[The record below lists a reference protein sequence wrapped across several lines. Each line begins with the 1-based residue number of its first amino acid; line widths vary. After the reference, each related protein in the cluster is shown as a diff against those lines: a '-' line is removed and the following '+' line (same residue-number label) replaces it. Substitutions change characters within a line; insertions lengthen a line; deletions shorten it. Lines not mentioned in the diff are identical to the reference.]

1 MKIFRKLG
9 LLTVLFCC
17 LNNVL
22 GQKIIKA
29 KKVKL
34 YNGLVCYEKSR
45 DPFTGI
51 ITDDYYGFFGIWLEN
66 DGTKNSQYVAQEI
79 TKAIGLC
86 FEYSGEKIFK
96 HTESSFKDGKLDGL
110 TAFWSNKKSDLVSNL
125 NFKNGELD
133 GISSIWDNRG
143 NQVFKGSFK
152 NGRKEGLHIY
162 WNENGDW
169 TSIKNYDADRETCLE
184 KEDLS
189 QEIRDLLPNKITQG
203 HTRNSNNGEV
213 LYRNTSI
220 LFSGIYQEYYLN
232 GKLELEFNYKNG
244 KKEGLCREWYS
255 DGKQRFDGTYKNE
268 KKEGL
273 HIYWNGFGD
282 WTSIKNYD
290 ADRETYLKKEDLS
303 QEIRDL
309 LPNKIKQR
317 HTRNSNNGEVLYKNT
332 SILFSGICQ
341 EYYSKGKLES
351 EFNYKN
357 GKKEGMC
364 REWYS
369 DGKLESEFNYKDNK
383 KEGMCREWYSDGNQ
397 KFEGNFKNN
406 LKDSLCIEWDENGI
420 MDLTKYE
427 NGEEIPILKDDLNQK
442 LLNKLNIPSSVN
454 FSDLIERSDIYY
466 YKDFKSITFSGRIKE
481 LYDNGKLK
489 LDFNFLNGTIILQKW
504 YFANGILAELADYE
518 KREFKVYHK
527 NGKLRYDSESKVTG
541 NYSIDYEKYSSDID
555 KDIYNIYTHY
565 HDRKGWHKEYH
576 ENGILYK
583 QFKIIESIDKNSYLS
598 HNLDSTYK
606 EWYSNGLHSKE
617 FNYINGKLEGSYK
630 EWHDNGKLDIQ
641 TSYINNKKEGSY
653 KEWHDNGRLQIQ
665 TSYVNGNKEG
675 SYKEWYDNG
684 RLHIQTSYINGKK
697 EGSYK
702 YWSYDG
708 SYTDTKKY
716 RSGVEY

>member
-1 MKIFRKLG
+1 MKIFRKIG

-22 GQKIIKA
+22 GQKSIKA

-51 ITDDYYGFFGIWLEN
+51 ITGDYYGFFGIWLEN

-79 TKAIGLC
+79 TKAIVLC

-110 TAFWSNKKSDLVSNL
+110 TAFWNNKKSDLVSNL

-143 NQVFKGSFK
+143 NQVFKASFK
-152 NGRKEGLHIY
+152 NGRKEGLCKEWYSNGEQKFDGTYKNEKKEGLHIY

-169 TSIKNYDADRETCLE
+169 TSIKNYDADREAYLK

-220 LFSGIYQEYYLN
+220 LFSGIYQEYYSN
-232 GKLELEFNYKNG
+232 GELESEFNYKNG

-255 DGKQRFDGTYKNE
+255 DGK
-268 KKEGL
+268 
-273 HIYWNGFGD
+273 
-282 WTSIKNYD
+282 
-290 ADRETYLKKEDLS
+290 
-303 QEIRDL
+303 
-309 LPNKIKQR
+309 
-317 HTRNSNNGEVLYKNT
+317 
-332 SILFSGICQ
+332 
-341 EYYSKGKLES
+341 LES
-351 EFNYKN
+351 EFNYK
-357 GKKEGMC
+357 E
-364 REWYS
+364 
-369 DGKLESEFNYKDNK
+369 NK
-383 KEGMCREWYSDGNQ
+383 KEGFCKKWYSNGKQ

-406 LKDSLCIEWDENGI
+406 LKDSFCIEWDAKGI
-420 MDLTKYE
+420 MDLKKYE

-489 LDFNFLNGTIILQKW
+489 LEFNFLNGTIILQKW
-504 YFANGILAELADYE
+504 YFANGTLAELADYA
-518 KREFKVYHK
+518 KREFKVYHE
-527 NGKLRYDSESKVTG
+527 NGKLRYDSEIKVTG
-541 NYSIDYEKYSSDID
+541 SYSTYSGKYSSDID

-583 QFKIIESIDKNSYLS
+583 QFKIIESMDKNSYIS

-617 FNYINGKLEGSYK
+617 FNYINGILEGSYK
-630 EWHDNGKLDIQ
+630 EWHDNGK
-641 TSYINNKKEGSY
+641 
-653 KEWHDNGRLQIQ
+653 
-665 TSYVNGNKEG
+665 
-675 SYKEWYDNG
+675 
-684 RLHIQTSYINGKK
+684 LHIQTSYINGKK

-708 SYTDTKKY
+708 RYTETKKY

>member
-1 MKIFRKLG
+1 MKIFRKIG

-22 GQKIIKA
+22 GQKSIKA

-51 ITDDYYGFFGIWLEN
+51 ITGDYYGFFGIWLEN

-79 TKAIGLC
+79 TKVIVLC

-110 TAFWSNKKSDLVSNL
+110 TAFWNNKKSDLVSNL

-143 NQVFKGSFK
+143 NQVFKASFK
-152 NGRKEGLHIY
+152 NGRKEGLCKEWYSNGEQKFDGTYKNEKKEGLHIY

-169 TSIKNYDADRETCLE
+169 TSIKNYDADREAYLK

-220 LFSGIYQEYYLN
+220 LFSGIYQEYY
-232 GKLELEFNYKNG
+232 
-244 KKEGLCREWYS
+244 
-255 DGKQRFDGTYKNE
+255 
-268 KKEGL
+268 
-273 HIYWNGFGD
+273 
-282 WTSIKNYD
+282 
-290 ADRETYLKKEDLS
+290 
-303 QEIRDL
+303 
-309 LPNKIKQR
+309 
-317 HTRNSNNGEVLYKNT
+317 SN
-332 SILFSGICQ
+332 
-341 EYYSKGKLES
+341 GKLES

-357 GKKEGMC
+357 GKKEGLC

-383 KEGMCREWYSDGNQ
+383 KEGFCKKWYSNGEQKFDGTYKNEKKEGLHIYWNENGDWTSIKNYDADRETYLKKEGLSQEIRDLLPNKITQRHTRNSNNGEVLYRNTSILFSGIYQEYYSNGELESEFNYKNGKKEGLCREWYSDGKLESEFNYKENKKEGFCKKWYSNGKQ

-406 LKDSLCIEWDENGI
+406 LKDSFCIEWDAKGI
-420 MDLTKYE
+420 MDLKKYE

-489 LDFNFLNGTIILQKW
+489 LEFNFLNGTIILQKW
-504 YFANGILAELADYE
+504 YFANGTLAELADYA
-518 KREFKVYHK
+518 KREFKVYHE
-527 NGKLRYDSESKVTG
+527 NGKLRYDSEIKVTG
-541 NYSIDYEKYSSDID
+541 SYSTYSGKYSSDID

-583 QFKIIESIDKNSYLS
+583 QFKIIESMDKNSYIS

-617 FNYINGKLEGSYK
+617 FNYINGILEGSYK
-630 EWHDNGKLDIQ
+630 EWHDNGK
-641 TSYINNKKEGSY
+641 
-653 KEWHDNGRLQIQ
+653 
-665 TSYVNGNKEG
+665 
-675 SYKEWYDNG
+675 
-684 RLHIQTSYINGKK
+684 LHIQTSYINGKK

-708 SYTDTKKY
+708 RYTETKKY

>member
-1 MKIFRKLG
+1 MKIFRKIG

-22 GQKIIKA
+22 GQKSIKA

-51 ITDDYYGFFGIWLEN
+51 ITGDYYGFFGIWLEN

-79 TKAIGLC
+79 TKAIVLC

-110 TAFWSNKKSDLVSNL
+110 TAFWNNKKSDLVSNL

-143 NQVFKGSFK
+143 NQVFKASFK
-152 NGRKEGLHIY
+152 NGRKEGLCKEWYSNGEQKFDGTYKNEKKEGLHIY

-169 TSIKNYDADRETCLE
+169 TSIKNYDADREAYLK

-220 LFSGIYQEYYLN
+220 LFSGIYQEYY
-232 GKLELEFNYKNG
+232 
-244 KKEGLCREWYS
+244 
-255 DGKQRFDGTYKNE
+255 
-268 KKEGL
+268 
-273 HIYWNGFGD
+273 
-282 WTSIKNYD
+282 
-290 ADRETYLKKEDLS
+290 
-303 QEIRDL
+303 
-309 LPNKIKQR
+309 
-317 HTRNSNNGEVLYKNT
+317 SN
-332 SILFSGICQ
+332 
-341 EYYSKGKLES
+341 GKLES
-351 EFNYKN
+351 EFNYK
-357 GKKEGMC
+357 E
-364 REWYS
+364 
-369 DGKLESEFNYKDNK
+369 NK
-383 KEGMCREWYSDGNQ
+383 KEGVCKKWYSNGKQ

-406 LKDSLCIEWDENGI
+406 LKDSFCIEWDAKGI
-420 MDLTKYE
+420 MDLKKYE
-427 NGEEIPILKDDLNQK
+427 TGEEIPILKDDLNQK

-489 LDFNFLNGTIILQKW
+489 LEFNFLNGTIILQKW
-504 YFANGILAELADYE
+504 YFANGTLAELADYA
-518 KREFKVYHK
+518 KREFKVYHE
-527 NGKLRYDSESKVTG
+527 NGKLRYDSEIKVTG
-541 NYSIDYEKYSSDID
+541 SYSTYSGKYSSDID

-583 QFKIIESIDKNSYLS
+583 QFKIIESMDKNSYIS

-617 FNYINGKLEGSYK
+617 FNYINGILEGSYK
-630 EWHDNGKLDIQ
+630 EWHDNGK
-641 TSYINNKKEGSY
+641 
-653 KEWHDNGRLQIQ
+653 
-665 TSYVNGNKEG
+665 
-675 SYKEWYDNG
+675 
-684 RLHIQTSYINGKK
+684 LHIQTSYINGKK

-708 SYTDTKKY
+708 RYTETKKY